1 MIERKGA
8 ASFGAVTA
16 TLLGPEIKVGDKAP
30 AFSVI
35 GADRSVFTQ
44 ENLKGKPT
52 IICSIPS
59 VDTGVCDRETKRFN
73 EEAKKLG
80 DAVQIVVISCDLPMR
95 QKSWCGAAG
104 VENAKLYTDHM
115 EVSFGNAFG
124 THMKELRF
132 LSRAVFVTDKDA
144 VVRHVEYVP
153 VAGNEPNYDKAV
165 EAARHL
171 L

>member
-1 MIERKGA
+1 MIERKNA
-8 ASFGAVTA
+8 AKFGETTA
-16 TLLGPEIKVGDKAP
+16 TLLGPELKVGDKAP

-35 GADRSVFTQ
+35 AADKSVFTQ

-73 EEAKKLG
+73 DEAKKLG
-80 DAVQIVVISCDLPMR
+80 DKARIVVISCDLPFR

-104 VENAKLYTDHM
+104 VENAKLYSDHR

-124 THMKELRF
+124 THMKELRI
-132 LSRAVFVTDKDA
+132 LSRAVFVTDKNA
-144 VVRHVEYVP
+144 VVQHVEYVP
-153 VAGNEPNYDKAV
+153 VAGTEPDYDKAIDAV
-165 EAARHL
+165 KKL
-171 L
+171 M

>member
-8 ASFGAVTA
+8 AVWSGNPVT
-16 TLLGPEIKVGDKAP
+16 LVGPELKPGDPAP

-35 GADRSVFTQ
+35 AADKSVLTQ
-44 ENLKGKPT
+44 EQLKGKAT

-59 VDTGVCDRETKRFN
+59 VDTGVCDRETRRFN

-80 DAVQIVVISCDLPMR
+80 AAAQVVVISCDLPLR
-95 QKSWCGAAG
+95 LKSWCGTAG
-104 VENAKLYTDHM
+104 VENAKLYSDHR

-124 THMKELRF
+124 TLMKETRL
-132 LSRAVFVTDKDA
+132 LSRAVFVTDKA
-144 VVRHVEYVP
+144 GVVRYVEYVQN
-153 VAGNEPNYDKAV
+153 AGSEPDYDKAL
-165 EAARHL
+165 EAAKKL